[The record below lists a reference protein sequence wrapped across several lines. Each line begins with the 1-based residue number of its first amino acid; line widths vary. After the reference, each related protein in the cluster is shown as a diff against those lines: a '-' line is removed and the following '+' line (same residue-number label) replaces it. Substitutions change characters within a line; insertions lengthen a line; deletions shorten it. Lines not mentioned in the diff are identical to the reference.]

1 MANSKWFLRLS
12 LLANMAFVM
21 RTLLYERACY
31 SAAPVDDGDIDMMNE
46 YQDTLSKSR
55 ADNDQ
60 KLLRLRSGSSTK
72 SPSSPEVN
80 SNTRAHVPMPDL
92 RVEQC
97 SAEQLGA
104 IKKQLPSED
113 CEKN

>member
-46 YQDTLSKSR
+46 YIPRYPIK
-55 ADNDQ
+55 
-60 KLLRLRSGSSTK
+60 
-72 SPSSPEVN
+72 
-80 SNTRAHVPMPDL
+80 
-92 RVEQC
+92 VE
-97 SAEQLGA
+97 GR
-104 IKKQLPSED
+104 
-113 CEKN
+113 